1 MNQVPD
7 LPTDNV
13 SGQATASSST
23 TGSHLRVSNSQL
35 QFDRTPLGEESFLTL
50 KVTPPYSDALVVL
63 TISEPDMFQVAAGKE
78 RLAFKQ
84 ALTVKPDLT
93 GSYIHLRYTP
103 TRSGKH
109 QATLTLE
116 APASAET
123 ITVQLAGRTTGVAL
137 LTQRT
142 QSTAGYNTS
151 TGERPG
157 NWLAKG
163 LLGASI
169 LAGLGI
175 GVYAFRCDIW
185 PASCGPVVDNAVP
198 TIVPEQTGTTN
209 APVAKNRPLPATR
222 TSKTRPVPADVQ
234 PTPPVEA
241 AEPVVTQNEP
251 ITNLPDQRTPVP
263 TRPVLAESSPRVTK
277 AAPKSKLVGAQR
289 TQPVP
294 KLKPVPKPAPSEE
307 SDLER
312 ELNRTSQ

>member
-23 TGSHLRVSNSQL
+23 AGSHLRVSNSQL

-63 TISEPDMFQVAAGKE
+63 TISEPDLFQVAAGKE

-93 GSYIHLRYTP
+93 GTYIHLRYTP

-123 ITVQLAGRTTGVAL
+123 ITVQLAGRTTGVTL

-142 QSTAGYNTS
+142 QSATGYS
-151 TGERPG
+151 ASASDRPG

-169 LAGLGI
+169 VAGLSV

-185 PASCGPVVDNAVP
+185 PASCGPVSNADTPAVAS
-198 TIVPEQTGTTN
+198 EQTVTTS
-209 APVAKNRPLPATR
+209 APITKNRPLPARR
-222 TSKTRPVPADVQ
+222 TPKVRPVPADVKR
-234 PTPPVEA
+234 TPPVEA
-241 AEPVVTQNEP
+241 PDPVVTQSEP
-251 ITNLPDQRTPVP
+251 TIDVPDQRAPVP
-263 TRPVLAESSPRVTK
+263 AKPILAASSPRVTK
-277 AAPKSKLVGAQR
+277 AASKSKLVGTQR